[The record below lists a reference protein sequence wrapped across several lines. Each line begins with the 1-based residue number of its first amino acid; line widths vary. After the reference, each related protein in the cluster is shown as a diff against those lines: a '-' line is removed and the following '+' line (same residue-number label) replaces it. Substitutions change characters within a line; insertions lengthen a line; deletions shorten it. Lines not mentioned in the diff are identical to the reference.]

1 MKQMKETKGY
11 FNKISNDLD
20 SALSKNAASSKSR
33 PADIEAG
40 LEKTQPRGF
49 IFFWGGGGFGV
60 FLFFFWFFFIYL
72 PRPES
77 FRVFSVSRIL
87 LGASRL

>member
-40 LEKTQPRGF
+40 LEKTRVLKKTSPVGF
-49 IFFWGGGGFGV
+49 FV
-60 FLFFFWFFFIYL
+60 LFFCFSGVFWFFGFFVFFIYIC
-72 PRPES
+72 PEE
-77 FRVFSVSRIL
+77 FFQYQE
-87 LGASRL
+87 

>member
-40 LEKTQPRGF
+40 LEKNPAQ
-49 IFFWGGGGFGV
+49 
-60 FLFFFWFFFIYL
+60 WFFLGFFGFFCLFSYIC
-72 PRPES
+72 PGERV

>member
-40 LEKTQPRGF
+40 LEKTRVKKKNQPSGF
-49 IFFWGGGGFGV
+49 
-60 FLFFFWFFFIYL
+60 FL
-72 PRPES
+72 
-77 FRVFSVSRIL
+77 
-87 LGASRL
+87 